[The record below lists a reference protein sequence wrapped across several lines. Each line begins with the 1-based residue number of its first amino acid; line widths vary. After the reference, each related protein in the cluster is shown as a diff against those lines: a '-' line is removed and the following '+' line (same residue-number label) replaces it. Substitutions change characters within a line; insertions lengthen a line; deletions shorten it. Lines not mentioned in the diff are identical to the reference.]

1 MTTTT
6 GHTATT
12 QAAATG
18 PAPAT
23 AAPGELLRPAP
34 GKDAW
39 PQSRLGRFLLTAE
52 KATGRK
58 FADYE
63 DAWRWSVED
72 LEGFWQLVWNESR
85 IIAHTPPERVLGRR
99 GMPGAEW
106 FPGATLN
113 YAEHVVRALRERGDA
128 VAIRARSQTRGPSEW
143 TGSRLVEEIGRLQ
156 AGYRRLGLEPGDRVA
171 GYLPNTPEALAAYL
185 AAAGMGLV
193 WAAVPPEMGPRSATD
208 RLGQLDPKLLIAVD
222 GYRWGAR
229 EVGRLAEL
237 AEIRAAL
244 PGAAVVVLRYL
255 DQEAELPVGAE
266 PYEALRAE
274 PSEFQ
279 SLPVPFAHP
288 LTVLFSSGTTG
299 RPKAIVH
306 SHGGILLEHSK
317 AIPLQF
323 DLGPEDLAFWYTT
336 TGWMVWTLMVSSLL
350 AGCGLVLM
358 DGDPGWPSLGGE
370 WSQWAVAAETQAT
383 YLATGSAYL
392 AACAKAGLRP
402 GSTWDLSRLR
412 EINCSGSPLSA
423 EAAEWVY
430 EAVSPTLLLGPTSGG
445 TDVCTAFVGGNFLSA
460 VRAGEMASRALGA
473 DVDAWSPEG
482 LPVPAGQP
490 GELVV
495 KQPMPSMPVWFWGED
510 GAQRYKDSYFQTF
523 EGVWCH
529 GDWLVHTPDGGWMIT
544 GRSDATLNRG
554 GVRLG
559 TAEFYAVLDQIPG
572 VSDSMVLHFEDGS
585 GMGRLVLAVLPSD
598 PAADA
603 AQLAAEL
610 KKAIRSQLSPRHVP
624 DLIVPVQSVPRSSI
638 GKRLEVPLKRI
649 VLGAAAKDV
658 ADPGVLLDPEGLE
671 ATADAIRGALGDGRP
686 RQHPPG

>member
-1 MTTTT
+1 MTTT
-6 GHTATT
+6 
-12 QAAATG
+12 
-18 PAPAT
+18 PAT
-23 AAPGELLRPAP
+23 APPARQGALLRPAP
-34 GKDAW
+34 AKDAW
-39 PQSRLGRFLLTAE
+39 PQTRLGRFLLTAE
-52 KATGRK
+52 KATGRT

-72 LEGFWQLVWNESR
+72 LEDFWRLVWDEAR
-85 IIAHTPPERVLGRR
+85 IIAHTSPERVLGRR

-128 VAIRARSQTRGPSEW
+128 VVIKARSQTRGPSEW
-143 TGSRLVEEIGRLQ
+143 TGNRLIEEIGRLQ

-193 WAAVPPEMGPRSATD
+193 WAAVPPEMGPRSAVD
-208 RLGQLDPKLLIAVD
+208 RFGQLDPKLLIAVD

-237 AEIRAAL
+237 EEIRAAL
-244 PGAAVVVLRYL
+244 PGAAVVLLRYL
-255 DQEAELPVGAE
+255 DENAEVPDGVE
-266 PYEALRAE
+266 PYESLRAE
-274 PSEFQ
+274 AGRFEAVPM
-279 SLPVPFAHP
+279 PFAHP

-299 RPKAIVH
+299 KPKAIVH

-323 DLGPEDLAFWYTT
+323 DLGPEDLAYWYTT

-350 AGCGLVLM
+350 TGCGLVLV
-358 DGDPGWPSLGGE
+358 DGDPGWPSLDGE
-370 WSQWAVAAETQAT
+370 WSQWAVAAETGAT
-383 YLATGSAYL
+383 YLASGSAYL

-402 GSTWDLSRLR
+402 GVVWDLSRVR

-430 EAVSPTLLLGPTSGG
+430 DAVSPAVLLGPTSGG
-445 TDVCTAFVGGNFLSA
+445 TDVCTAFVGANFLTA
-460 VRAGEMASRALGA
+460 VRAGEMSTRALGA
-473 DVDAWSPEG
+473 DVEAWSPEG
-482 LPVPAGQP
+482 VPMPVGEP

-495 KQPMPSMPVWFWGED
+495 KQPMPSMPVGFWGED
-510 GAQRYKDSYFQTF
+510 GAQRYQDSYFHTF
-523 EGVWCH
+523 DGVWCH
-529 GDWLVHTPDGGWMIT
+529 GDWLVHTADGGWMIT

-559 TAEFYAVLDQIPG
+559 TAEFYAVLDQAPG
-572 VSDSMVLHFEDGS
+572 LADSMVLHFEDGS
-585 GMGRLVLAVLPSD
+585 GMGKLVLAVVPSD
-598 PAADA
+598 PSGEP
-603 AQLAAEL
+603 AEL
-610 KKAIRSQLSPRHVP
+610 VPGLRTLIRSQLSPRHVP
-624 DLIVPVQSVPRSSI
+624 DVIVTVPSVPRSSI

-649 VLGAAAKDV
+649 VLGAAAEDV
-658 ADPGVLLDPEGLE
+658 VDKGVLVDPEGLE
-671 ATADAIRGALGDGRP
+671 ATVTAIRAALGA
-686 RQHPPG
+686 

>member
-1 MTTTT
+1 MTTTP
-6 GHTATT
+6 ATT
-12 QAAATG
+12 SADQQGA
-18 PAPAT
+18 
-23 AAPGELLRPAP
+23 LLRPAP
-34 GKDAW
+34 AKDAW
-39 PQSRLGRFLLTAE
+39 PETRLGRFLLTAE
-52 KATGRK
+52 RATGRT
-58 FADYE
+58 FAGYE

-72 LEGFWQLVWNESR
+72 LEGFWQLVWDESR

-99 GMPGAEW
+99 EMPGAEW

-128 VAIRARSQTRGPSEW
+128 VVIKARSQTRGPSEW
-143 TGSRLVEEIGRLQ
+143 TGTRLIEEIGRLQ
-156 AGYRRLGLEPGDRVA
+156 AGYRRLGLAAGDRVA

-193 WAAVPPEMGPRSATD
+193 WAAVPPEMGPRSAID

-229 EVGRLAEL
+229 DIGRLAEL
-237 AEIRAAL
+237 EEIRAAL
-244 PGAAVVVLRYL
+244 PGTAVVLLRYL
-255 DQEAELPVGAE
+255 EPAGGNSAAQLPEGAE

-274 PSEFQ
+274 PGEFEA
-279 SLPVPFAHP
+279 LPVPFAHP

-299 RPKAIVH
+299 KPKAIVH

-323 DLGPEDLAFWYTT
+323 DLGREDLAFWYTT

-350 AGCGLVLM
+350 TGCGLVLM
-358 DGDPGWPSLGGE
+358 DGDPGWPALEGE
-370 WSQWAVAAETQAT
+370 WSQWAVAAETGAT
-383 YLATGSAYL
+383 YLASGSAYL
-392 AACAKAGLRP
+392 AACAKGGLRP
-402 GSTWDLSRLR
+402 GGTWDLSRLR

-423 EAAEWVY
+423 EAAQWVY
-430 EAVSPTLLLGPTSGG
+430 DAVSPTLLLGPTSGG
-445 TDVCTAFVGGNFLSA
+445 TDVCTAFVGGTFLSE
-460 VRAGEMASRALGA
+460 VRAGEMATRALGA

-482 LPVPAGQP
+482 VPVAVGEP

-495 KQPMPSMPVWFWGED
+495 KQPMPSMPVAFWGPG
-510 GAQRYKDSYFQTF
+510 GAQRYRDSYFHTF

-529 GDWLVHTPDGGWMIT
+529 GDWLVHTEDGGWMIT

-559 TAEFYAVLDQIPG
+559 TAEFYAVLDQAPG
-572 VSDSMVLHFEDGS
+572 VADSMVLHFEDGS
-585 GMGRLVLAVLPSD
+585 GMGRLVLAVVPSD
-598 PAADA
+598 PSGDA
-603 AQLAAEL
+603 ASLVAGL
-610 KKAIRSQLSPRHVP
+610 KTLIRSQLSPRHVP
-624 DLIVPVQSVPRSSI
+624 DVIAPVSSVPRSSI

-658 ADPGVLLDPEGLE
+658 VDPGVLVDPEGLE
-671 ATADAIRGALGDGRP
+671 ATAAAIRAALGG
-686 RQHPPG
+686 

>member
-1 MTTTT
+1 MTTTP
-6 GHTATT
+6 ATT
-12 QAAATG
+12 SAAALQG
-18 PAPAT
+18 A
-23 AAPGELLRPAP
+23 LLRPAP

-39 PQSRLGRFLLTAE
+39 PETRLGRFLLTAE
-52 KATGRK
+52 KATGRT

-72 LEGFWQLVWNESR
+72 LEGFWQLVWDESR

-99 GMPGAEW
+99 EMPGAEW

-113 YAEHVVRALRERGDA
+113 YAGHVVRALRERGDA
-128 VAIRARSQTRGPSEW
+128 VVIKARSQTRGPIEW
-143 TGSRLVEEIGRLQ
+143 TGNRLVEEIGRLQ

-185 AAAGMGLV
+185 AAAGLGIV
-193 WAAVPPEMGPRSATD
+193 WAAVPPEMGPRSAVD

-237 AEIRAAL
+237 EEIRAAL
-244 PGAAVVVLRYL
+244 PGTAVVVLRYL
-255 DQEAELPVGAE
+255 DEGARLPEGADS
-266 PYEALRAE
+266 YEALRAE
-274 PSEFQ
+274 AGEFRAV
-279 SLPVPFAHP
+279 PVPFAHA

-299 RPKAIVH
+299 KPKAIVH

-350 AGCGLVLM
+350 TGCGLVLV
-358 DGDPGWPSLGGE
+358 DGDPGWPSPGGE
-370 WSQWAVAAETQAT
+370 WSQWAIAAETRAT
-383 YLATGSAYL
+383 YLASGSAYL

-402 GSTWDLSRLR
+402 GGTWDLSRLR

-430 EAVSPTLLLGPTSGG
+430 DAVSPTLLLGPTSGG
-445 TDVCTAFVGGNFLSA
+445 TDVCTAFVGGTFLSE
-460 VRAGEMASRALGA
+460 VRAGEMSARALGA

-482 LPVPAGQP
+482 VPAPVGEP

-495 KQPMPSMPVWFWGED
+495 KQPMPSMPVGFWGPD
-510 GAQRYKDSYFQTF
+510 GAQRYRDSYFHTF

-529 GDWLVHTPDGGWMIT
+529 GDWLVHTADGGWMIT

-559 TAEFYAVLDQIPG
+559 TAEFYAVLDQAPG
-572 VSDSMVLHFEDGS
+572 LVDSMVLHFEDGS
-585 GMGRLVLAVLPSD
+585 GMGKLVLAVVPAD
-598 PAADA
+598 PAGDVASLMA
-603 AQLAAEL
+603 GLRAL
-610 KKAIRSQLSPRHVP
+610 IRSQLSPRHVP
-624 DLIVPVQSVPRSSI
+624 DVIVPVPSVPRSSI

-649 VLGAAAKDV
+649 ILGAAARDV
-658 ADPGVLLDPEGLE
+658 VDPGVLVDPEGLD
-671 ATADAIRGALGDGRP
+671 ATVAAIRAALGTE
-686 RQHPPG
+686 